1 MPRDGLGSVYIDA
14 YGFPVR
20 SFLGKKT
27 KNSQARAEWKTEIPE
42 QGEYGVS
49 IYKLDLDFRYQRQAD
64 SVAYYYTLEQGDYR
78 ADIVM
83 SFLRNGLQN
92 IYLSD
97 NLGRKE
103 EYSYQQQMP
112 QCGWIQVGV
121 LPLAKGK
128 VKLILHDKGAF
139 PEQLVFVDAVKWVKK
154 S

>member
-1 MPRDGLGSVYIDA
+1 M
-14 YGFPVR
+14 
-20 SFLGKKT
+20 
-27 KNSQARAEWKTEIPE
+27 EWKTEIPE

-103 EYSYQQQMP
+103 EYSFQQQEP
-112 QCGWIQVGV
+112 QCSWIQVGV
-121 LPLAKGK
+121 LPLVKWET
-128 VKLILHDKGAF
+128 KLILHDRGLSRNNWF
-139 PEQLVFVDAVKWVKK
+139 LRIQ
-154 S
+154 

>member
-1 MPRDGLGSVYIDA
+1 M
-14 YGFPVR
+14 
-20 SFLGKKT
+20 
-27 KNSQARAEWKTEIPE
+27 
-42 QGEYGVS
+42 
-49 IYKLDLDFRYQRQAD
+49 
-64 SVAYYYTLEQGDYR
+64 AYYYTLEQGDYR

-121 LPLAKGK
+121 LPLVKGK

-139 PEQLVFVDAVKWVKK
+139 PEQLVFAGCGEVGEEVMNVVIIEKAKTLI
-154 S
+154 